1 MKATRTVTVAGRS
14 REIPE
19 KAPALPT
26 DWREI
31 GLRTALVVAALI
43 TVATVVYSTMSI
55 AELLGGWWGY
65 AGGAVFDAAWV
76 VTLLLAVVH
85 RYDPA
90 QRKAADNAG
99 WWLLAASMV
108 VLCVHGIRVDDW
120 GQAVG
125 GPAVSLVAKILWHTV
140 LGSMSRP
147 LSADAAAWLAAERD
161 EAYAELAIADTAQQV
176 LRSRGRAA
184 QVKAALEAKYG
195 VLEAPQTRAD
205 VHVERAA
212 EPEAEHSGA
221 AELRQRAIVDQMRAR
236 ASLEAAADAGIPA
249 AEILYA
255 SARKHPESPADTAL
269 TSAERGGDL
278 RPETERVPEQS
289 GAPAL
294 SLRTTVHRLHSLGV
308 TDPDTAERHA
318 TAVLGKAVSRDSV
331 ERYLREARQAAVSKG
346 PDTGGPMSGGY
357 A

>member
-1 MKATRTVTVAGRS
+1 MKLTRTVTVAGRS
-14 REIPE
+14 REIPV

-31 GLRTALVVAALI
+31 GLRGALTVAGLI

-55 AELLGGWWGY
+55 AQLLGGWWGY

-90 QRKAADNAG
+90 QRKAADTAG

-108 VLCVHGIRVDDW
+108 VLCVHGIRVHDW

-125 GPAVSLVAKILWHTV
+125 GPAVSLVAKVLWHTV

-147 LSADAAAWLAAERD
+147 LSADAAAWLSAERD

-184 QVKAALEAKYG
+184 QVRAALEAKYG
-195 VLEAPQTRAD
+195 ALEAPQGLAD
-205 VHVERAA
+205 VHLDRAPEPEPEHSPAGLRERAIA
-212 EPEAEHSGA
+212 
-221 AELRQRAIVDQMRAR
+221 DQLRAR
-236 ASLEAAADAGIPA
+236 ASLEAAADAGFRT
-249 AEILYA
+249 AEILSA
-255 SARKHPESPADTAL
+255 SARKGPETPADTAL
-269 TSAERGGDL
+269 TRAETGGDA
-278 RPETERVPEQS
+278 RPETERVPEQI
-289 GAPAL
+289 GAPAM
-294 SLRTTVHRLHSLGV
+294 SLRTTVHRLHALGV

-331 ERYLREARQAAVSKG
+331 ERYLREARQSAASKG
-346 PDTGGPMSGGY
+346 PTSGGTMSGGY